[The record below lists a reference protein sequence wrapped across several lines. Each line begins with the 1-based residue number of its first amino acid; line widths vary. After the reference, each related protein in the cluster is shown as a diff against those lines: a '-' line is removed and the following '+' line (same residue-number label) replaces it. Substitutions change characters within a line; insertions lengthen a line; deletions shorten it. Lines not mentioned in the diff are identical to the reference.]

1 LKRLKRLEPLEPVPH
16 WNHWNEFPYWNGW
29 NRLGD
34 VQRFESFDVAQDRLR
49 EAMERLERLEQ
60 IFYLIT
66 PAFGYSFDPLVL
78 GLQFFSRSEFL
89 ESFLHQVLCAHF
101 FDGRDIVTE
110 PANLL
115 LIR

>member
-34 VQRFESFDVAQDRLR
+34 VQRFEPS

-66 PAFGYSFDPLVL
+66 PAFRYSFDALVL